1 MIRKPAVAGQFY
13 PGSPEALR
21 AFLDEAVRAPAGGAR
36 PDVGVVSTHDGYV
49 YSGRV
54 AGEVFASVAVPDT
67 VVLLGPNH
75 TGLGTEASVATDEA
89 WATPLGP
96 VPVDG
101 DLARALLAATP
112 LFQAD
117 GLAHAH
123 EHSLEV
129 QLPFLVHR
137 NPAVR
142 IVPVT
147 LALRRRDDALEA
159 GRAVAEA
166 VAGHPGPVL
175 VVASSDMTHYEP
187 EARAREKDRIALERV
202 LALDPGGLLATVRR
216 QDISMCGAVP
226 TAVMLEAARRLGATG
241 AELVRYTTSAEASGD
256 TRRVVGYAG
265 VVVR

>member
-21 AFLDEAVRAPAGGAR
+21 AFLDETVQPPAGGAG
-36 PDVGVVSTHDGYV
+36 PAAGVMVPHAGYV

-54 AGEVFASVAVPDT
+54 AGEVFARVAVPDA
-67 VVLLGPNH
+67 VILLGPNH
-75 TGLGTEASVATDEA
+75 TGLGTEASVAPPGA

-96 VPVDG
+96 VPVDA
-101 DLARALLAATP
+101 DLARALLAASP
-112 LFQAD
+112 LFQED

-137 NPAVR
+137 NPGVR
-142 IVPVT
+142 IVPVA
-147 LALRRRDDALEA
+147 LALRRRDDAAEA
-159 GRAVAEA
+159 GRAVAQA
-166 VAGHPGPVL
+166 AAGHPGPVL
-175 VVASSDMTHYEP
+175 VVASTDMTHYEP
-187 EARAREKDRIALERV
+187 EARAREKDRLALERV
-202 LALDPGGLLATVRR
+202 LAVDPEGLLAAVRR
-216 QDISMCGAVP
+216 HDISMCGAVP
-226 TAVMLEAARRLGATG
+226 TAVMLEAAHRLGASD